1 MLTVR
6 LCAAG
11 LSFVAFATALVVG
24 LVAENDYVTIVT
36 RALSAMAVFYVLGNI
51 LGRVGQVAIEQ
62 SFERQKEA
70 IEQEVKAEYESDE
83 IEVGE
88 LLDDISGAD
97 VEAVAGNTAQA
108 QEPELV
114 GAAN

>member
-11 LSFVAFATALVVG
+11 LSFVAFATALIVG

-36 RALSAMAVFYVLGNI
+36 RALSAMAVFYVIGNI

-70 IEQEVKAEYESDE
+70 IEQEVRAEFSSGGDESSVPDDVE
-83 IEVGE
+83 IETP
-88 LLDDISGAD
+88 D
-97 VEAVAGNTAQA
+97 VLEEIQNQVE
-108 QEPELV
+108 EPELV
-114 GAAN
+114 GAGS

>member
-6 LCAAG
+6 LCSAG
-11 LSFVAFATALVVG
+11 LSFVAFATALLVG

-70 IEQEVKAEYESDE
+70 IEQEVKAEFEYDE
-83 IEVGE
+83 IELAESAENDSV
-88 LLDDISGAD
+88 
-97 VEAVAGNTAQA
+97 VEDAKSQKMPVEET
-108 QEPELV
+108 ELV
-114 GAAN
+114 GSGA

>member
-11 LSFVAFATALVVG
+11 LSFVAFATALIIG

-36 RALSAMAVFYVLGNI
+36 RALSAMAVFYVLGVI
-51 LGRVGQVAIEQ
+51 LGHVGQVAIEQ

-70 IEQEVKAEYESDE
+70 IEQEVKNEFDIEDAELVDSVD
-83 IEVGE
+83 
-88 LLDDISGAD
+88 AD
-97 VEAVAGNTAQA
+97 VEA
-108 QEPELV
+108 EPSTRVQRKPARDVELV
-114 GAAN
+114 GSGV